1 MDIAA
6 IRYTTQKQIEE
17 RILDLEKEGK
27 FGEHVNPI
35 DYDSV
40 KHVGGDYDFLPHNP
54 FFLLWKCIIRTIA
67 SVLGPVLTSFVL
79 GARVKGR
86 KNLRGLKGAVLS
98 CNHVHVLDNMIVRQA
113 VFGHTLYI
121 AVAEFNNM
129 KGLLGW
135 VIRGA
140 GTLPFSGSC
149 RAMIRLQKTFTHLLE
164 KGCFILGYPEQA
176 LWNRY
181 EKPRPYHD
189 GMFHISVKNNV
200 PVVPM
205 FITFREPSKFR
216 RIFSTK
222 KTAVLNI
229 LKPVYPQKS
238 KSGKENISYVMNET
252 KKECIECYTCF
263 YGHAPEY
270 ASGAAAENTTCP

>member
-17 RILDLEKEGK
+17 RIRQLEKEEK

-40 KHVGGDYDFLPHNP
+40 KHVGEDYNFLPHNP

-67 SVLGPVLTSFVL
+67 SVFGPILTLFVL
-79 GARVKGR
+79 GARVEGR

-189 GMFHISVKNNV
+189 GMFHIAVDNNV
-200 PVVPM
+200 SVVPL
-205 FITFREPSKFR
+205 FITFREPSPIR
-216 RIFSTK
+216 RIFSRK
-222 KTAVLNI
+222 KTAVLHI
-229 LKPVYPQKS
+229 LAPVYPKPYLNRRDSIQDMRARTFDACVS
-238 KSGKENISYVMNET
+238 
-252 KKECIECYTCF
+252 CYTET
-263 YGHAPEY
+263 YGKAPVY
-270 ASGAAAENTTCP
+270 R